1 MKILVQ
7 QQKALNMLDIA
18 AKFVSKNSTLPI
30 LQNIYLKASID
41 SLLIRA
47 TDMEKYVEIEIPCEV
62 QIEGAIT
69 INAKT
74 FLDILKTIESENIE
88 LSVDQKT
95 NIMTIK
101 TPKDTFDINGIAASE
116 YVALPEVPQ
125 ENSFVLDTLAFSKG
139 IDHVEYAVTE
149 KSFSPVLTGVLM
161 KTGKWDA
168 SNKLIFVGTDSFRL
182 SEYRVN
188 HTNASDFSL
197 IMPKALVND
206 MRTVVNFAIG
216 KEVADMK
223 VNYSENLIAFS
234 FVIEDIKIIATS
246 LLIQGNFP
254 EYEREEVLPTQFVT
268 KVMLDKNECEKAIR
282 KIWILTRDIN
292 NFIQI
297 ETKDSKVI
305 ISSGKTDKG
314 AGTTELAAIIDG
326 EPLTFAV
333 NGRYISDFIKSME
346 SDTLVFNIINSQKP
360 VVLMDKDEENNRYV
374 VRPLI
379 NN

>member
-314 AGTTELAAIIDG
+314 AGITELAAIIDG

-333 NGRYISDFIKSME
+333 NGRYISDFIKNME
-346 SDTLVFNIINSQKP
+346 SETLVFNIINSQKP

>member
-314 AGTTELAAIIDG
+314 AGITELAAIIDG

-333 NGRYISDFIKSME
+333 NGRYISDFIKNME
-346 SDTLVFNIINSQKP
+346 SDTLLFNIINSQKP

>member
-139 IDHVEYAVTE
+139 IDYVEYAVTE

-297 ETKDSKVI
+297 ETKDSKVV

-314 AGTTELAAIIDG
+314 AGITELAAIIDG

-333 NGRYISDFIKSME
+333 NGRYISDFIKNME

>member
-161 KTGKWDA
+161 KTGKWEA

-297 ETKDSKVI
+297 ETKDSKVV

-314 AGTTELAAIIDG
+314 AGITELAAIIDG

-333 NGRYISDFIKSME
+333 NGRYISDFIKNME

>member
-139 IDHVEYAVTE
+139 IDYVEYAVTE

-297 ETKDSKVI
+297 ETKDSKVV

-314 AGTTELAAIIDG
+314 AGITELTAIIDG

-333 NGRYISDFIKSME
+333 NGRYISDFIKNME

>member
-101 TPKDTFDINGIAASE
+101 TPKDTFDINGIAATE

-314 AGTTELAAIIDG
+314 AGITELAAIIDG

-333 NGRYISDFIKSME
+333 NGRYISDFIKNME

>member
-161 KTGKWDA
+161 KTGKWGA

-314 AGTTELAAIIDG
+314 AGITELAAIIDG

-333 NGRYISDFIKSME
+333 NGRYISDFIKNME

>member
-101 TPKDTFDINGIAASE
+101 TPKDTFDINGIAATE

-333 NGRYISDFIKSME
+333 NGRYISDFIKNME

>member
-74 FLDILKTIESENIE
+74 FFDILKTIESENIE

-297 ETKDSKVI
+297 ETKDSKVV

-314 AGTTELAAIIDG
+314 AGITELAAIIDW

-333 NGRYISDFIKSME
+333 NGRYISDFIKNME

>member
-7 QQKALNMLDIA
+7 QKKALNMLDIA

-333 NGRYISDFIKSME
+333 NGRYISDFIKNME

>member
-1 MKILVQ
+1 MKALVQ

-95 NIMTIK
+95 NIMMIK

-297 ETKDSKVI
+297 ETKDSKVV

-314 AGTTELAAIIDG
+314 AGITELAAIIDG

-333 NGRYISDFIKSME
+333 NGRYISDFIKNME

>member
-101 TPKDTFDINGIAASE
+101 TPKDTFDINGIAATE

-297 ETKDSKVI
+297 ETKDSKVV

-333 NGRYISDFIKSME
+333 NGRYISDFIKNME

>member
-188 HTNASDFSL
+188 HTNVSDFSL

-206 MRTVVNFAIG
+206 MSNVVNFAIG

-314 AGTTELAAIIDG
+314 AGITELAAIIDG

-333 NGRYISDFIKSME
+333 NGRYISDFIKNME

>member
-161 KTGKWDA
+161 KTGKWEA

-314 AGTTELAAIIDG
+314 AGITELAAIIDG

-333 NGRYISDFIKSME
+333 NGRYISDFIKNME

>member
-297 ETKDSKVI
+297 ETKDSKVV

-314 AGTTELAAIIDG
+314 AGITELAAIIDG
-326 EPLTFAV
+326 ELLTFAV
-333 NGRYISDFIKSME
+333 NGRYISDFIKNME

>member
-188 HTNASDFSL
+188 HTNASDFFL

-314 AGTTELAAIIDG
+314 AGITELAAIIDG

-333 NGRYISDFIKSME
+333 NGRYISDFIKNME

>member
-1 MKILVQ
+1 
-7 QQKALNMLDIA
+7 MLDIA

-139 IDHVEYAVTE
+139 IDYVEYAVTE

-297 ETKDSKVI
+297 ETKDSKVV

-314 AGTTELAAIIDG
+314 AGITELTAIIDG

-333 NGRYISDFIKSME
+333 NGRYISDFIKNME

>member
-74 FLDILKTIESENIE
+74 FFDILKTIESENIE

-297 ETKDSKVI
+297 ETKDSKVV

-314 AGTTELAAIIDG
+314 AGITELAAIIDG

-333 NGRYISDFIKSME
+333 NGRYISDFIKNME

>member
-168 SNKLIFVGTDSFRL
+168 TNKLIFVGTDSFRL

-188 HTNASDFSL
+188 HTNVSDFSL

-314 AGTTELAAIIDG
+314 AGITELAAIIDG

-333 NGRYISDFIKSME
+333 NGRYISDFIKNME

>member
-216 KEVADMK
+216 KEIADMK

-297 ETKDSKVI
+297 ETKDSKVV

-314 AGTTELAAIIDG
+314 AGITELAAIIDG

-333 NGRYISDFIKSME
+333 NGRYISDFIKNME

>member
-216 KEVADMK
+216 KGVADMK

-314 AGTTELAAIIDG
+314 AGITELAAIIDG

-333 NGRYISDFIKSME
+333 NGRYISDFIKNME